1 MRIFVGQL
9 VLFVTI
15 FFCFCSGFSDY
26 SYKNAFNLEMFIW
39 TIFLIGL
46 GIWTFWS
53 PRLALCLILIYYSCT
68 AIYRFFILEI
78 DILLYMVWHVIFI
91 ITTCLSIQGAYVTKG
106 EKNGAN
112 DEQILK
118 VFFRKLMND

>member
-15 FFCFCSGFSDY
+15 FFCLCSSFSDY
-26 SYKNAFNLEMFIW
+26 SYKNAFNLEMFVW

-53 PRLALCLILIYYSCT
+53 PRLAFSLILIYYSCT

-78 DILLYMVWHVIFI
+78 DILLYVLWHIIFI
-91 ITTCLSIQGAYVTKG
+91 ITTCLSIWGAYVTKG
-106 EKNGAN
+106 KKNGAN

-118 VFFRKLMND
+118 VFFRKLMDD